1 MSEVVCSEKPWIQAN
16 TANPPRNEAR
26 VLSRGHAAFG
36 FATTCAQALRHRPE
50 QDAMIA
56 KLIKIATC
64 DRLRNISPGETLASS
79 LARAV

>member
-1 MSEVVCSEKPWIQAN
+1 VFRKALDPGQHWQSTQK
-16 TANPPRNEAR
+16 RGAR
-26 VLSRGHAAFG
+26 IVAWSCRVFG
-36 FATTCAQALRHRPE
+36 SATTCAQALRHRRE

-79 LARAV
+79 LAHTV